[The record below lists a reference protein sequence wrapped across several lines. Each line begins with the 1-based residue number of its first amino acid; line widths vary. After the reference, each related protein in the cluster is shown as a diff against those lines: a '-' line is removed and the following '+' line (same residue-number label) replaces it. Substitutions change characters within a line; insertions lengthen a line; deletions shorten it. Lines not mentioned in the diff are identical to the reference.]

1 MSTYVEPFIGGSAI
15 LFHLQPNKAIIN
27 DYNQE
32 LLKDFR

>member
-1 MSTYVEPFIGGSAI
+1 M